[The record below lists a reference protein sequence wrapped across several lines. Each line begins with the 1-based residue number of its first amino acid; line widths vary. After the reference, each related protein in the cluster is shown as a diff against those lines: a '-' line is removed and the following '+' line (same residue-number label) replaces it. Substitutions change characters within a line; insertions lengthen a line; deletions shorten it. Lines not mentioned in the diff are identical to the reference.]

1 MTWREKAKAFG
12 AWFEGAALCAFRK
25 WWRPATCVIAAGTVF
40 VNGIYL
46 PLKTHTAAD
55 LVGLAAVL
63 GALAPFAIAR
73 TAELIKGRVDDSN
86 A

>member
-1 MTWREKAKAFG
+1 MTIRARLKACG
-12 AWFEGAALCAFRK
+12 AWCESAALCAFRK
-25 WWRPATCVIAAGTVF
+25 WWRPATCAIAAGTVA

-46 PLKTHTAAD
+46 PLKSGAAAD

-73 TAELIKGRVDDSN
+73 TAELIKGRVDEN